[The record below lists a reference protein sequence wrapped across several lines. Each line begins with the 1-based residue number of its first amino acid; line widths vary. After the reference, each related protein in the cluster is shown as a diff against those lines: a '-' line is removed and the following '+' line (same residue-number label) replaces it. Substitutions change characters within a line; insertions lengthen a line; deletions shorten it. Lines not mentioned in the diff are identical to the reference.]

1 MILESLARL
10 YPMGALRV
18 GFLKLVIISYSGD
31 TGTEKRGGG
40 GVRVI
45 YEMRPADFYTAHNG
59 FMRVTGTLGR
69 SRFPKLR

>member
-1 MILESLARL
+1 
-10 YPMGALRV
+10 MGPLRV

-31 TGTEKRGGG
+31 TGIFFFLCVDRTQRRR

-59 FMRVTGTLGR
+59 FTRVTGTLGH